1 MICIL
6 WTLVALFALL
16 IILYYQMGIV
26 AVTLLGYAFL
36 AVESFGG
43 PPSTGLIAV
52 WAVYTAVVLVLNLP
66 PLRRTLLTPAIL
78 GIFKNIMPPI
88 SKTEREALDAGTVF
102 WEKHLFAGK
111 PDWHALHNIPKP
123 KLTVEE
129 QAFLDGPVEKLC
141 EMLDDWEI
149 TDGLHDLPPKVWDF
163 LKKEKFFGMIIT
175 KEYGGLDFSALAHSE
190 VVLKVASRSGTAAIT
205 VMVPN
210 SLGPAELL
218 LHYGT
223 PEQKKRYL
231 PGLAIGAEIPCFA
244 LTEPEAGS
252 DATSIKASG
261 IVEKGMFDGREIIG
275 IRLNWEKR
283 YITLSSYATVMG
295 LAFHLY
301 DPNKLMG
308 DNEYPG
314 ITVALIPANT
324 KGITIG
330 PRHDP
335 LSIPFINGPI
345 WGKDVFVPLDYIVG
359 GKDYAGQ
366 GWRMLMERLGIG
378 RGISLPA
385 VSAASA
391 KLACRG
397 VGAYARIRRQFRM
410 PVAKFEGVEEA
421 LAEMAG
427 LTYGLDSARLFTVG
441 AINLGEAPS
450 LLSAM
455 SKYSLT
461 ERCRQVV
468 NRAMD
473 VQGGAAIVLGPRNF
487 MGRIY
492 QGLPVSITVEGANI
506 LTRTLIVF
514 GQGIIRAHPWV
525 LKEMEA
531 SADKDKAHGLAAF
544 DKAFFGHVGFTSSVA
559 ARSFVSAVTGGKFL
573 PSPVG
578 GPLAVYY
585 RRIGRLSAA
594 FAIAGD
600 VAMLTLG
607 GNLKRKE
614 KLAGRLADIVSN
626 LYIAST
632 ALKRYADDGLP
643 KEDQPLVRWAVED
656 ALYRAQE
663 ALAGF
668 LQNLPN
674 RTAALL
680 LRPLIFPFGKPFDPP
695 SDRLGAKAAETLQS
709 PSDTRDRLTN
719 GIYICKNMNEQMGR
733 IEGALHKSLAAEE
746 VERKINHAVK
756 DKRIAARGEAE
767 RIEEALKA
775 NIITAD
781 EKAAIED
788 ANRTRR
794 DVIMVDDFPMDYWS
808 KRDGK

>member
-1 MICIL
+1 MICII

-16 IILYYQMGIV
+16 IILYYRMGII

-36 AVESFGG
+36 AAESYGG
-43 PPSTGLIAV
+43 PLSTGLITV
-52 WAVYTAVVLVLNLP
+52 WGIYTAVALVLNLP
-66 PLRRTLLTPAIL
+66 PLRRVLLTPAIL
-78 GIFKNIMPPI
+78 RIFRNIMPPI

-111 PDWHALHNIPKP
+111 PDWHALHIIPKP
-123 KLTVEE
+123 KLTAEE
-129 QAFLDGPVEKLC
+129 QAFLKGPVEELC
-141 EMLDDWEI
+141 NMLDDWEI
-149 TDGLHDLPPKVWDF
+149 TDKLHDLPPKVWAF
-163 LKKEKFFGMIIT
+163 MKKEKFFGMIIT
-175 KEYGGLDFSALAHSE
+175 KEYGGLEFSALAHSE
-190 VVLKVASRSGTAAIT
+190 VVMKVASRSGTAAIT

-231 PGLAIGAEIPCFA
+231 PGLAIGTEIPCFA

-261 IVEKGMFDGREIIG
+261 IVEKGMFEGKEIIG
-275 IRLNWEKR
+275 MRLNWEKR

-301 DPNKLMG
+301 DPNNLMG
-308 DNEYPG
+308 DNTYPG
-314 ITVALIPANT
+314 ITVALIPTNT

-397 VGAYARIRRQFRM
+397 VGAYARIRRQFHM

-441 AINLGEAPS
+441 AINMGEAPS
-450 LLSAM
+450 LLSAI

-461 ERCRQVV
+461 ERCRQIV

-473 VQGGAAIVLGPRNF
+473 VQGGAAIVLGPHNF
-487 MGRIY
+487 MGRVY

-514 GQGIIRAHPWV
+514 GQGVIRAHPWV

-531 SADKDKAHGLAAF
+531 TADKDKRRGLAAF
-544 DKAFFGHVGFTSSVA
+544 DRAFFGHVGFTFSVA
-559 ARSFVSAVTGGKFL
+559 ARSFVSAITGGVFL
-573 PSPVG
+573 PYPVG
-578 GPLAVYY
+578 GPSAVYY

-594 FAIAGD
+594 FAIAAD

-614 KLAGRLADIVSN
+614 KLAGRLADTVSN
-626 LYIAST
+626 LYIAS
-632 ALKRYADDGLP
+632 ASLKRYADDGLHP
-643 KEDQPLVRWAVED
+643 EDMPLVRWAVED

-668 LQNLPN
+668 LKNLPS

-680 LRPLIFPFGKPFDPP
+680 LKLLIFPFGKPFTPP
-695 SDRLGAKAAETLQS
+695 SDALGAKAAEILQK

-719 GIYICKNMNEQMGR
+719 GIHKCENMNEQLGR
-733 IEGALHKSLAAEE
+733 IEDALHKSLAAEE

-756 DKRIAARGEAE
+756 DGRIAARGDAE

-788 ANRTRR
+788 ANKTRR

>member
-6 WTLVALFALL
+6 WTLGTLFALL
-16 IILYYQMGIV
+16 GILYFQMGIG
-26 AVTLLGYAFL
+26 AATLLGYALL
-36 AVESFGG
+36 AAGSYGG
-43 PPSTGLIAV
+43 SPSTGLIAV
-52 WAVYTAVVLVLNLP
+52 WAVYTAVALALNLP
-66 PLRRTLLTPAIL
+66 PLRRALLTPAIL
-78 GIFKNIMPPI
+78 GIFKKIMPPI
-88 SKTEREALDAGTVF
+88 SKTEREALDAGTVY

-111 PDWHALHNIPKP
+111 PDWKALHAIPKP
-123 KLTVEE
+123 TLTAEE

-141 EMLDDWEI
+141 DMLDDWEI
-149 TDGLHDLPPKVWDF
+149 TDQLHDLPPHVWDF

-175 KEYGGLDFSALAHSE
+175 KEYGGLDFSALGHSE
-190 VVLKVASRSGTAAIT
+190 VVMKVASRSGTAGIT

-223 PEQKKRYL
+223 PEQKNRYL
-231 PGLAIGAEIPCFA
+231 PGLAIGTEIPCFA

-261 IVEKGMFDGREIIG
+261 IVEKGIFEGKEIIG
-275 IRLNWEKR
+275 IRMNWEKR

-301 DPNKLMG
+301 DPKKLMG

-314 ITVALIPANT
+314 ITVALIPTNT

-359 GKDYAGQ
+359 GKAYAGQ

-385 VSAASA
+385 VSAASS
-391 KLACRG
+391 KVACRG

-427 LTYGLDSARLFTVG
+427 LTYGIDSARLFTVN
-441 AINLGEAPS
+441 AINQGEAPS
-450 LLSAM
+450 LASAI

-461 ERCRQVV
+461 ERCREVV
-468 NRAMD
+468 NHAMD

-487 MGRIY
+487 MGRMY

-531 SADKDKAHGLAAF
+531 TADTDKARGLAAF
-544 DKAFFGHVGFTSSVA
+544 DKAFFGHVGFTFSVA
-559 ARSFVSAVTGGKFL
+559 ARAFVSAITCGVFL
-573 PSPVG
+573 PSPVE

-585 RRIGRLSAA
+585 RRIGRFSAA
-594 FAIAGD
+594 FAIAAD
-600 VAMLTLG
+600 MAMLTLA

-626 LYIAST
+626 LYIASAT
-632 ALKRYADDGLP
+632 LKRYADDHMP
-643 KEDQPLVRWAVED
+643 KEDLPLVGWAIED

-668 LQNLPN
+668 LQNLPSC
-674 RTAALL
+674 AAACLL
-680 LRPLIFPFGKPFDPP
+680 KLLIFPFGKPFNPP
-695 SDRLGAKAAETLQS
+695 SDKLGAKAAETLQK

-719 GIYICKNMNEQMGR
+719 GIHRCENMNEQLGR
-733 IEGALHKSLAAEE
+733 IEDALHKSLAAEE
-746 VERKINHAVK
+746 VERKISHAVK
-756 DKRIAARGEAE
+756 DKRITARGEAE
-767 RIEEALKA
+767 RIDEAVKN
-775 NIITAD
+775 NIITAG
-781 EKAAIED
+781 EKAAIEV
-788 ANRTRR
+788 ANKTRR
-794 DVIMVDDFPMDYWS
+794 DVIMVDDFPVDYWS

>member
-1 MICIL
+1 MYCIL

-16 IILYYQMGIV
+16 IITYFQMGIA
-26 AVTLLGYAFL
+26 AVTLLGYALL
-36 AVESFGG
+36 AAASYGEPV
-43 PPSTGLIAV
+43 STGIIAV
-52 WAVYTAVVLVLNLP
+52 WAFYTAVALPLNLP
-66 PLRRTLLTPAIL
+66 PLRRALLTPAIL
-78 GIFKNIMPPI
+78 GIFKKIMPTI
-88 SKTEREALDAGTVF
+88 SKTEREALDAGTVY

-111 PDWHALHNIPKP
+111 PDWRALHAIPKP
-123 KLTVEE
+123 TLTAEE
-129 QAFLDGPVEKLC
+129 QAFLDGPVEQLC
-141 EMLDDWEI
+141 DMLDDWEI
-149 TDGLHDLPPKVWDF
+149 TDRLHDLPPKVWDF

-190 VVLKVASRSGTAAIT
+190 VVMKVASRSGTAAIT

-223 PEQKKRYL
+223 PEQKNRYL

-252 DATSIKASG
+252 DATSIKANG
-261 IVEKGMFDGREIIG
+261 FVEKGIFEGKEILG

-314 ITVALIPANT
+314 ITVALIPTNT

-330 PRHDP
+330 PRHEP

-391 KLACRG
+391 KLSCRG

-421 LAEMAG
+421 LAQMAG

-441 AINLGEAPS
+441 AIDQGEAPA
-450 LLSAM
+450 LASAM

-468 NRAMD
+468 NHAMD

-487 MGRIY
+487 MGRMY

-531 SADKDKAHGLAAF
+531 TADKDRARGLAAF
-544 DKAFFGHVGFTSSVA
+544 DKAFFGHVGFTFSVG
-559 ARSFVSAVTGGKFL
+559 ARSFVSAVTGGIFL
-573 PSPVG
+573 PSPVE

-585 RRIGRLSAA
+585 RRIGRMSAA

-600 VAMLTLG
+600 MAMLTLG

-626 LYIAST
+626 LYVASAT
-632 ALKRYADDGLP
+632 LKRYADDHMP
-643 KEDQPLVRWAVED
+643 KEDLPLVRWAIED

-668 LQNLPN
+668 LQNLPS
-674 RTAALL
+674 RWAAWL
-680 LRPLIFPFGKPFDPP
+680 LRPLIFPFGKPFNPP
-695 SDRLGAKAAETLQS
+695 SDKLGAKAAETLQS
-709 PSDTRDRLTN
+709 LSPARDRLTN
-719 GIYICKNMNEQMGR
+719 GIYICKTMNEQLGR
-733 IEGALHKSLAAEE
+733 IEDALLKSVKAEE
-746 VERKINHAVK
+746 VERKVNHAVK

-775 NIITAD
+775 SIITAD
-781 EKAAIED
+781 EKAAIEA
-788 ANRTRR
+788 ANAARR
-794 DVIMVDDFPMDYWS
+794 EVIMVDDFPVDYWS

>member
-1 MICIL
+1 MYCIL

-16 IILYYQMGIV
+16 MILYFQMGI
-26 AVTLLGYAFL
+26 AAATLLGYAL
-36 AVESFGG
+36 
-43 PPSTGLIAV
+43 LIAESV
-52 WAVYTAVVLVLNLP
+52 SGPISPGLAAAWALYTALALVLNLP
-66 PLRRTLLTPAIL
+66 PLRRALLTPTIL
-78 GIFKNIMPPI
+78 RIFKKIMPPI
-88 SKTEREALDAGTVF
+88 SKTEREALDAGTVY

-111 PDWHALHNIPKP
+111 PDWKALHAFPKP
-123 KLTVEE
+123 TLTAEE
-129 QAFLDGPVEKLC
+129 QAFLDGPVERLC
-141 EMLDDWEI
+141 DMLDDWEI
-149 TDGLHDLPPKVWDF
+149 TDRLHDLPPHIWDF

-190 VVLKVASRSGTAAIT
+190 VVMKVASKSGTAAIT

-231 PGLAIGAEIPCFA
+231 PGLAIGTEIPCFA

-261 IVEKGMFDGREIIG
+261 IVEKGIFEGKEIVG

-301 DPNKLMG
+301 DPKKLIG

-314 ITVALIPANT
+314 ITVALIPTNT

-330 PRHDP
+330 PRHEP

-345 WGKDVFVPLDYIVG
+345 WGKDVFLPLDCIVG

-366 GWRMLMERLGIG
+366 GWRMLMERLAIG

-385 VSAASA
+385 ISASGS
-391 KLACRG
+391 KLSSRG
-397 VGAYARIRRQFRM
+397 VGAYARIRRQFRL

-421 LAEMAG
+421 LAEIAG
-427 LTYGLDSARLFTVG
+427 LTYGIDSARLFTVG
-441 AINLGEAPS
+441 AIMQGEAPA
-450 LLSAM
+450 LASAM

-492 QGLPVSITVEGANI
+492 QSLPVSITVEGANI

-531 SADKDKAHGLAAF
+531 TADKDTARGLVAF
-544 DKAFFGHVGFTSSVA
+544 DKAFFGHVGFTFSVG
-559 ARSFVSAVTGGKFL
+559 ARSFVSAITGGAFL

-585 RRIGRLSAA
+585 RRIGRMSAA
-594 FAIAGD
+594 LAIAGD

-626 LYIAST
+626 LYIASAT
-632 ALKRYADDGLP
+632 LKRYADDGSP
-643 KEDQPLVRWAVED
+643 KEDLPLVRWAIED
-656 ALYRAQE
+656 ALYRAQG

-668 LQNLPN
+668 LQNMPSC
-674 RTAALL
+674 TAACLL
-680 LRPLIFPFGKPFDPP
+680 KLLIFPFGKPFDPP
-695 SDRLGAKAAETLQS
+695 SDKLGAKAAETLQS
-709 PSDTRDRLTN
+709 PSATRDRLTN
-719 GIYICKNMNEQMGR
+719 GIHVSKKLSEPLGR
-733 IEGALHKSLAAEE
+733 IEDALRKTLAAEE
-746 VERKINHAVK
+746 VERKISHAVK
-756 DKRIAARGEAE
+756 EKRITARGDAE
-767 RIEEALKA
+767 RMEEALKGT
-775 NIITAD
+775 IITAED
-781 EKAAIED
+781 KATVEA
-788 ANRTRR
+788 ANAARR
-794 DVIMVDDFPMDYWS
+794 DVITVDDFPMDYWS
-808 KRDGK
+808 GRHDK